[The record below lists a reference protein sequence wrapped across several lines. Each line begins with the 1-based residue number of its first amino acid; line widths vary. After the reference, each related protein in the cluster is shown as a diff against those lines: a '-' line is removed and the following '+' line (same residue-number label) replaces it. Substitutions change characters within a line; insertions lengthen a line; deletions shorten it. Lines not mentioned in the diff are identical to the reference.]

1 MALRPSHK
9 RISSIHAVMMALIMA
24 ATTDSANTFF
34 LTRLITRLTA
44 ASKIQLAFFL
54 VLVVLFPPLVPFLK
68 ALDSIVQMRKSGNP
82 HYLWPDYS
90 DLKLSLYVA
99 VAVYL
104 LWGSVQKP
112 LQRTMETIVLPK
124 YVGVDRLE
132 RAKRAA
138 ENVFKGS
145 YYLFIVIFGYIAAK
159 DAPFLPVTLGG
170 RGSMDAVFDDF
181 PYQPYHTFPLVR
193 TYLLIQLGYHLFSFT
208 EHMMS
213 KPKNNFMEMLL
224 HHCMTLLLIAL
235 AYFMNYVTVSH
246 LVLFLHDISDL
257 FLDWARAT
265 ADTQLQALTRTMSV
279 FVVLS
284 WVYTRL
290 YLFPFYLIDVA
301 YWRNKVPYEDVY
313 GKDLLGA
320 MLHVLLV
327 LHIYWF
333 ILIVKMA
340 YRLTVVK
347 KEVDIGER
355 FDAKKEE

>member
-1 MALRPSHK
+1 
-9 RISSIHAVMMALIMA
+9 MA
-24 ATTDSANTFF
+24 ATSNSPDSFF

-44 ASKIQLAFFL
+44 NKFQLAFFL

-68 ALDSIVQMRKSGNP
+68 ALDSIVQMRRSGNP
-82 HYLWPDYS
+82 QYLWPDYS
-90 DLKLSLYVA
+90 DLKLSLYIA

-104 LWGSVQKP
+104 IWGSVKKP
-112 LQRTMETIVLPK
+112 LQQAMESLILPK
-124 YVGVDRLE
+124 YVGVGRQE
-132 RAKRAA
+132 KAKRAA

-145 YYLFIVIFGYIAAK
+145 YYLFIVLFGYVAAK
-159 DAPFLPVTLGG
+159 DAPFLPAALGG
-170 RGSMDAVFDDF
+170 HGSMNAVFDDF

-193 TYLLIQLGYHLFSFT
+193 TYLMTQLGLHLFSFT

-224 HHCMTLLLIAL
+224 HHCMTLLLISL

-265 ADTQLQALTRTMSV
+265 ADTQLQTLTRTMSV
-279 FVVLS
+279 LVVLS

-290 YLFPFYLIDVA
+290 YLFPFYLMDVA
-301 YWRNKVPYEDVY
+301 YWRTKIPSEEMY

-333 ILIVKMA
+333 ILIIKMA
-340 YRLTVVK
+340 YRLTVDK

-355 FDAKKEE
+355 FDSKKQD